1 MSTSTDEDP
10 TEVLLTEPVTEEIA
24 ATEPVSATVAAEQIG
39 EPVGE
44 PAKVVTPAWI
54 TGTVVAWIATAI
66 VCFALVVYALGP
78 MLQNN
83 DQRAALDGIQAQMGK
98 ALGESQSLLG
108 PAVATK
114 PAEFGSPVAVL
125 QIPKLSLQQVVL
137 EGVAP
142 GETASGPGH
151 VPGTSG
157 LGQPGNA
164 AVVGRYSGYGAP
176 FGHLDVLTAGDQ
188 IVVATTQGKS
198 VYRVTGT
205 DHHGLTPDTDYGK
218 TGNDRLTL
226 VTSASWWP
234 LASQQATV
242 VTAQLEGKPFQPTVQ
257 NGKASAQ
264 DGRSGD
270 PAAWPLLILA
280 FGAFAAVAIG
290 ATYLYRRWRPV
301 STYVI
306 TGPALVGLAVLAA
319 TAIWRL
325 LPAWA

>member
-10 TEVLLTEPVTEEIA
+10 TEVLVTEPVTEEIA
-24 ATEPVSATVAAEQIG
+24 ATEPVSSAVASG
-39 EPVGE
+39 PVGE
-44 PAKVVTPAWI
+44 PARVVTPAWI
-54 TGTVVAWIATAI
+54 IGTGVAWIATAI
-66 VCFALVVYALGP
+66 VCFVLVVYALGP

-83 DQRAALDGIQAQMGK
+83 DQRAALDGIRAQMGK

-108 PAVATK
+108 TAVATK

-176 FGHLDVLTAGDQ
+176 FGHLDALTAGDQ

-218 TGNDRLTL
+218 TDNDRLTL
-226 VTSASWWP
+226 VTSDSWWP
-234 LASQQATV
+234 LAYQQATV

-319 TAIWRL
+319 MAIWRL